1 MKQSRV
7 FSMAKTP
14 VTTKGFRIK
23 RSDSPRLCNSFS
35 VSNEGFKDFV
45 ILDFL
50 YSPVTYQINS
60 NLEKDN
66 IDVNVVSSVA
76 VPADVAKH
84 LHSALTEYLKNYVD

>member
-23 RSDSPRLCNSFS
+23 RSDPPRLCNSFS
-35 VSNEGFKDFV
+35 VSNEGFKDFL

-60 NLEKDN
+60 NSGKGN
-66 IDVNVVSSVA
+66 IDVNIVSSVA
-76 VPADVAKH
+76 VPADVLKH